1 MIRISFLMIII
12 IIMITINKNVALSSS
27 NIIMNVL
34 IKVIIIK
41 L

>member
-1 MIRISFLMIII
+1 MIRICFLMIII